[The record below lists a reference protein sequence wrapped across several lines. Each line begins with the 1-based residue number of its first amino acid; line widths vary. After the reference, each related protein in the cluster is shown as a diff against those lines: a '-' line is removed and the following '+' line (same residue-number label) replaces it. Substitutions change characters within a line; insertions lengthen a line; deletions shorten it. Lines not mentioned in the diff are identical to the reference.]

1 MCHGGD
7 PKTKLKMTREFPE
20 TFVPKPLAVNLTI
33 NQVLELGIK
42 IRKYYF
48 EDIVDDSEDMKQLVK
63 YYSLEMFVHGTY
75 S

>member
-1 MCHGGD
+1 
-7 PKTKLKMTREFPE
+7 MTREFPE